1 MKQQENRQRF
11 CRNCATVLTDTDISC
26 PQCGFAVGTGMRY
39 CPYCG
44 DPVAVGA
51 VNCTTCNQSL
61 AIAGAKPVGGSV
73 QTMAMPQEM
82 PDLSTAQQV
91 RAQPI
96 QQPVQPQSPPQQGGY
111 VYTNTRT
118 QGGYAYQNGTVP
130 QNGVVYTSAQ
140 QKSKVAAGI
149 LGIMLGS
156 LGVHNF
162 YLGYVGKGVA
172 QLLLTLLSCGM
183 FTPIVS
189 IWALVEGIMILCGS
203 INTDGKG
210 IPLKD

>member
-1 MKQQENRQRF
+1 MKQKENAQRF
-11 CRNCATVLTDTDISC
+11 CRNCATILTDTDISC

-44 DPVAVGA
+44 DPAAIGA
-51 VNCTTCNQSL
+51 VTCTTCDQTL
-61 AIAGAKPVGGSV
+61 DIAHAPSVGGAV
-73 QTMAMPQEM
+73 QTMTAPQEM
-82 PDLSTAQQV
+82 PDLSVQPQV
-91 RAQPI
+91 PVR
-96 QQPVQPQSPPQQGGY
+96 PVQPMQPQMPPQQGGY
-111 VYTNTRT
+111 VYTNTRA
-118 QGGYAYQNGTVP
+118 QGGYTYQNGAAP
-130 QNGVVYTSAQ
+130 QNGIIYTSAQ

-156 LGVHNF
+156 LGIHNF

-183 FTPIVS
+183 LTPISS

-203 INTDGKG
+203 INTDSKG